1 MKKVFF
7 ALVMGMFT
15 MSVNAASANKATA
28 SEKIANLVA
37 EQSAIQDQAMRS
49 DIETAIIME
58 DFVIEIDR
66 KIEALMPELLA
77 ERETLRE
84 QALNCGNNVVK
95 AMELTKKVI
104 KIDDMLDFLGYEEP
118 ADDAEDCE

>member
-1 MKKVFF
+1 
-7 ALVMGMFT
+7 MGMFT